1 MASLSLT
8 RSFSRVFAR
17 LALWLAIAVAMV
29 PFVFMLTT
37 SIKPE
42 GAAQAVPPKWLFAPT
57 FEHYAAV
64 FGGQT
69 AASQAFLPLLV
80 HSVIVSVGSTVLTI
94 ALALP
99 AAYALARVRFRARR
113 FLAMWMLSTI
123 MFPPIVAAIPVFV
136 FAGRLQLIDTYPV
149 LIVPYT
155 AFNLPM
161 IIWILRS
168 VILQVPEEIEQ
179 AALVDG
185 CSRLGVIGRIILPL
199 AIPGIATGAI
209 LSMILSWNE
218 FLFALT
224 LTRSE
229 VKTAPVGINEFIGM
243 FGTEWGNLTAAST
256 AVVAPILVMTFIL
269 RRRLVSGLTF
279 GAVK

>member
-1 MASLSLT
+1 MSHAANRAS
-8 RSFSRVFAR
+8 RIAVR
-17 LALWLAIAVAMV
+17 LAVWLAIAVTLV

-37 SIKPE
+37 SVKPE
-42 GAAQAVPPKWLFAPT
+42 GLAQAIPPRWLFAPT

-69 AASQAFLPLLV
+69 ASSQAFLPLMV
-80 HSVIVSVGSTVLTI
+80 NSVIVAVASTALTL

-99 AAYALARVRFRARR
+99 AAYALSRVPFRGRR
-113 FLAMWMLSTI
+113 FLASWMLSTI

-136 FAGRLQLIDTYPV
+136 FAGRLQLTDTYPV
-149 LIVPYT
+149 LIIPYT
-155 AFNLPM
+155 AFNLP
-161 IIWILRS
+161 IVVWILRS
-168 VILQVPEEIEQ
+168 VISQVPKEIEE

-185 CSRLGVIGRIILPL
+185 CSRMGVIRKIILPL
-199 AIPGIATGAI
+199 VMPGIATGAI
-209 LSMILSWNE
+209 LSMILCWNE

-229 VKTAPVGINEFIGM
+229 AKTAPVGINEFTGL

-256 AVVAPILVMTFIL
+256 AVVAPILVMTLIL
-269 RRRLVSGLTF
+269 RRRLISGLTF